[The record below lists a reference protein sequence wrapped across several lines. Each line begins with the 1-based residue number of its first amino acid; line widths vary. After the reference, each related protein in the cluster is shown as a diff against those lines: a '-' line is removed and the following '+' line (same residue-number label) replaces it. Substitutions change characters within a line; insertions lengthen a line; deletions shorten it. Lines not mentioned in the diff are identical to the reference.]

1 MSNPAITA
9 ALIAAN
15 ASKQNGQEA
24 VMARLKT
31 AGAFG
36 PGTAVRL
43 ELEGAEAAALSEL
56 TSLAIVRPMGSG
68 RYYLDRERQRERS
81 AQQGWVAVA
90 ILLGVASVMASFI
103 ALASL

>member
-15 ASKQNGQEA
+15 ASRRNGQEA
-24 VMARLKT
+24 VLAQLKT

-36 PGTAVRL
+36 PATAVRL
-43 ELEGAEAAALSEL
+43 ELEGAEAVALTEL
-56 TSLAIVRPMGSG
+56 TGLAIVRPLGSG
-68 RYYLDRERQRERS
+68 RYYLDRDRQRERS
-81 AQQGWVAVA
+81 AQQGWVAIV
-90 ILLGVASVMASFI
+90 ILLGIASVMASFI